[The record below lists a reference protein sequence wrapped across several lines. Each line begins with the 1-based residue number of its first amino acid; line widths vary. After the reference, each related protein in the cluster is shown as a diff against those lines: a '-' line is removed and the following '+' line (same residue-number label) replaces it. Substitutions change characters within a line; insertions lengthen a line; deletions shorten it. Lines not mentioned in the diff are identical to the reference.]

1 MKYHP
6 VTDDNAVWDA
16 SVVKSKDDI
25 VLDINDQ
32 ELNIL
37 VDLLRSLEGR
47 KTEELKKS
55 DFRCRVLS
63 SLTKNIHERLQ
74 NGKGAVIVRGLPR
87 NKLSDSE
94 LCNLFW
100 GLGIGMGRPV
110 VQNLQGSRIGHV
122 RNERD
127 NPTNRGYMSNREL
140 GFHSDAFEIVG
151 LMCLSGS
158 ASGGVNQIVSG
169 LNIYNHFV
177 KNSPELLDAL
187 FDGFYYA
194 TAERQGSN
202 KPYTDYK
209 VPVFSRTEGK
219 VSSMCLGAYMRSAA
233 KIIGE
238 PLPDKLDE
246 GLRQFYEMCNRQDF
260 MFEFM
265 LEPGEILFLNNYT
278 TLHSRTEFTDDE
290 THQRHLLR
298 LWLEIPEGRPVVP
311 SLTAR
316 GRDYEQLFMESIT

>member
-1 MKYHP
+1 MRYDP
-6 VTDDNAVWDA
+6 ILDDNAVWDA

-25 VLDINDQ
+25 ALDINEQ
-32 ELNIL
+32 EIEIL
-37 VDLLRSLEGR
+37 LDLLKGLEGR
-47 KTEELKKS
+47 NTEELKRS
-55 DFRCRVLS
+55 DFRCRELS
-63 SLTKNIHERLQ
+63 SLTNNIHERLQ

-87 NKLSDSE
+87 HELSDSE
-94 LCNLFW
+94 LTNLFW
-100 GLGIGMGRPV
+100 GIGIGMGRPV

-122 RNERD
+122 RNEKN

-151 LMCLSGS
+151 LMCLSSS

-169 LNIYNHFV
+169 LNIYNHFS
-177 KNSPELLDAL
+177 KKHPELLDAL
-187 FDGFYYA
+187 FDGYYYA
-194 TAERQGSN
+194 TAERQNSS

-209 VPVFSRTEGK
+209 VPVFSRTSGK

-233 KIIGE
+233 RIIGE
-238 PLPDKLDE
+238 PLPNNLDD
-246 GLRQFYEMCNRQDF
+246 GLRLFYEMCNRKEF
-260 MFEFM
+260 MFEFL

-298 LWLEIPEGRPVVP
+298 LWLEITDGRPVVP

-316 GRDYEQLFMESIT
+316 GRDYEQLFMENSN